1 MMKKKQKLI
10 KDMTEDEI
18 IRTVS
23 EAMHQEIRPYLHL
36 ANNIAKEFYDIK
48 QGLISAMQPPLS
60 NVKKARLLNSVQNL
74 ISECQ
79 EFIDKEE

>member
-1 MMKKKQKLI
+1 MSKEKLI

-23 EAMHQEIRPYLHL
+23 DAMHQEIRPYLQL
-36 ANNIAKEFYDIK
+36 AEAISGEFHDIK

-60 NVKKARLLNSVQNL
+60 NVKKARLLNSVEKLLND
-74 ISECQ
+74 CQ
-79 EFIDKEE
+79 EFMDKEK

>member
-1 MMKKKQKLI
+1 MSNKKLI

-36 ANNIAKEFYDIK
+36 AENIVNEFRNIE
-48 QGLISAMQPPLS
+48 QGLVSVMQPPLS
-60 NVKKARLLNSVQNL
+60 NVRRVRLLDSVQKV
-74 ISECQ
+74 ISDCQ
-79 EFIDKEE
+79 EFIDKEK